1 MFKIAICDDEATS
14 LKLNYV
20 LTEKILTE
28 EGIEFEISTFEDMRE
43 MTQALSKQKTGY
55 DVLLSDILT
64 TDMNGIEAAEQL
76 RKLGEKLDIIFIS
89 TTAEYALDGY
99 RVQALRYLQKPVDIE
114 KLKEALLIS
123 YKKRATTKESMSVTS
138 EGKIYN
144 INYKQIVYIESDAR
158 DIRIVLKDRVLLVHM
173 KISDMEKM
181 LPEDRF
187 FRCHRSY
194 IINLGEMENLERYQT
209 TMKNRDVL
217 PVSQQL
223 YNDTKKRY
231 HSYNLV
237 ED

>member
-64 TDMNGIEAAEQL
+64 TDMNGIEAAELL
-76 RKLGEKLDIIFIS
+76 RSLGEKLDIIFIS

-209 TMKNRDVL
+209 TMKNQDVL

-237 ED
+237 EE

>member
-181 LPEDRF
+181 LPENRF